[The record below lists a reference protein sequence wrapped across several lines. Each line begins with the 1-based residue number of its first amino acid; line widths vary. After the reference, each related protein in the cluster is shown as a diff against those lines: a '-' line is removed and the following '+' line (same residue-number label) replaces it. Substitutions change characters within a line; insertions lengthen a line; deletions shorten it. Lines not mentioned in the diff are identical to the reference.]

1 MVDVRTDRRSR
12 RTGATSGRRQYRHR
26 ESEKQ
31 WPHAPRCTSQRSI
44 GVTASP
50 VPPVNSADRS
60 SDASVFTHPGRRYG
74 LIRTRARNSPRAYM
88 FCAERWARMSGAR
101 FAEAPGETRRRSQEE
116 DDMTRARRFAVGIIA
131 LVAIGVVPVFA
142 AEPVFEGV
150 YIAHGIDSDGTH
162 YRRAVNIERAGDKFA
177 VTWVSARIV
186 GEAIVLEPTWVGVG
200 IAIGDTLSV
209 GFVAGDTFGIMVY
222 KAGGGGQP
230 W

>member
-1 MVDVRTDRRSR
+1 
-12 RTGATSGRRQYRHR
+12 
-26 ESEKQ
+26 
-31 WPHAPRCTSQRSI
+31 
-44 GVTASP
+44 
-50 VPPVNSADRS
+50 
-60 SDASVFTHPGRRYG
+60 
-74 LIRTRARNSPRAYM
+74 
-88 FCAERWARMSGAR
+88 MSGAR
-101 FAEAPGETRRRSQEE
+101 FAEASGETRRRSQEE

-162 YRRAVNIERAGDKFA
+162 YRRAVNIERDGDKFA

-209 GFVAGDTFGIMVY
+209 GFVAGDTFGIIVY
-222 KAGGGGQP
+222 RAGADGQP
-230 W
+230 LSGRWALADDDGVVHSETLTRLPDVVPESTTVDPSADRRHPSSGS